1 MNVVFDKSFSK
12 NPGKIK
18 DKAVFNNIE
27 SIIIFCESAKSIKT
41 IPNLKK
47 LKGYRD
53 YYRIKSGAYRI
64 GLELE
69 QDTLRFI
76 TVLHRKD
83 IYKKFP

>member
-1 MNVVFDKSFSK
+1 MKVVFDKSFSK
-12 NPGKIK
+12 SLGIIK
-18 DKAVFNNIE
+18 DNTVLNTIE
-27 SIIIFCESAKSIKT
+27 SIIIFCESTKS

-53 YYRIKSGAYRI
+53 YYRIKSGSYRI
-64 GLELE
+64 SLELE